1 MDFIERLYVNML
13 GRSSDPQ
20 GKAYWYARLVNNTVD
35 GMTLADGFYFSNEFT
50 AMSANMSNEQFVRRM
65 YITIL
70 GREPDGVGLPYWTQR
85 LDSGSMTRE
94 QVYRGFLGSQEWIGR
109 CNANVLL
116 RP

>member
-1 MDFIERLYVNML
+1 ML
-13 GRSSDPQ
+13 GRSSDPT
-20 GKAYWYARLVNNTVD
+20 GKNYWYQRLVNNTVD

-65 YITIL
+65 YVTIL
-70 GREPDGVGLPYWTQR
+70 GRDPDGVGLPYWTQR
-85 LDSGSMTRE
+85 LDSGAMTRE

>member
-1 MDFIERLYVNML
+1 
-13 GRSSDPQ
+13 
-20 GKAYWYARLVNNTVD
+20 
-35 GMTLADGFYFSNEFT
+35 MTLADGFYFSNEFT

-70 GREPDGVGLPYWTQR
+70 GREPDGVGLPYWTRR
-85 LDSGSMTRE
+85 LDSGAMTRE